1 MRKDKS
7 RKQAVYGPTGRKTF
21 HSALQHLLE
30 TTFPAQFSGEISAL
44 FADKVEALY
53 ERFHPDQGR
62 MKVGRVLWSAVA
74 VDDPPARGKTIE
86 NTRLVPVV
94 LDLLSPE
101 DINYVIANGTG
112 VGLRRRRVARI
123 LRQAYEQDGVL
134 SCADVGLMLGVS
146 ASTIARDV
154 RALEKQKDTQLPRR
168 GTIHDLGCSV
178 THKASICFKRLV
190 EKKPTSQVA
199 SETNHAP
206 EGVEYYV
213 QCFQRVR
220 LCMDKGMSTDEISLV
235 TGHGTSLVEEY
246 VELVEEYFCLP
257 SQTQEEPTP
266 PDL

>member
-21 HSALQHLLE
+21 HSALRHLLE
-30 TTFPAQFSGEISAL
+30 STFPGQFSGDISDL
-44 FADKVEALY
+44 FAHKVEDLY
-53 ERFHPDQGR
+53 GQFHPDQGH
-62 MKVGRVLWSAVA
+62 MQVGRVLWSAVA

-94 LDLLSPE
+94 LELLSPE
-101 DINYVIANGTG
+101 DIDYVIAQGTG

-123 LRQAYEQDGVL
+123 LQQAYEQGGVL
-134 SCADVGLMLGVS
+134 SCADVALMLGVS

-154 RALEKQKDTQLPRR
+154 REVEEQKDTQLPRR
-168 GTIHDLGCSV
+168 GTVHDLGCSV
-178 THKASICFKRLV
+178 THKATICYKRLV

-220 LCMDKGMSTDEISLV
+220 LCMDKGMSTEEISLA

-246 VELVEEYFCLP
+246 LEMIEEYFCLP
-257 SQTQEEPTP
+257 SQAQEEPTP